1 MLICNIFLKNV
12 VIRACEWYT
21 MAYMRKKEIQMI
33 FLGADHRGYDLKEK
47 IKKYFDEKDIEYV
60 DCGTNSK
67 EITHYPLIAKKVCT
81 SLNLE
86 KDEAILVCGSG
97 IGMGIVANKF
107 KGIRAGVCLDEESAK
122 HGKEMDH
129 TNVLILSGDW
139 LDIDKAI
146 SIIEVW
152 QKSECLDGRYMDR
165 QKMIEEIEKENMK

>member
-1 MLICNIFLKNV
+1 
-12 VIRACEWYT
+12 
-21 MAYMRKKEIQMI
+21 MI
-33 FLGADHRGYDLKEK
+33 FLGADHRGYDLKEN
-47 IKKYFDEKDIEYV
+47 IKKYFDEKGIEYK
-60 DCGTNSK
+60 DCGTYSK
-67 EITHYPLIAKKVCT
+67 EITHYPLIAKKVCA

-86 KDEAILVCGSG
+86 KDKAILVCGSG

-107 KGIRAGVCLDEESAK
+107 KGIRAGVCLDKESAK

-139 LDIDKAI
+139 MDIDKAI

-152 QKSECLDGRYMDR
+152 EESKFLDGRYEDR

>member
-1 MLICNIFLKNV
+1 
-12 VIRACEWYT
+12 
-21 MAYMRKKEIQMI
+21 MI

-60 DCGTNSK
+60 DCGTDSK